1 MWHLAEIC
9 LDLRV
14 LENDAPRKELCP
26 HLLIKTATIIAP
38 KLPLLNYIVI
48 VTQGSAVLLKVANWK
63 QKCTYSH
70 FERQKFLVRRWSW
83 WRIGCGWLGP
93 TPMIPLNLMFVK
105 GWVLKSPKLL
115 FPFADISHRFWLILA
130 MGLADLWGI
139 ADLHCQKVESTKWL
153 KHREP
158 Q

>member
-93 TPMIPLNLMFVK
+93 TPMIPLNLKFVK
-105 GWVLKSPKLL
+105 ELVVKSPKLL
-115 FPFADISHRFWLILA
+115 FAFADIHHTPCIYLVTLRPTQLTQASFLQKIKCCKMLFWYF
-130 MGLADLWGI
+130 
-139 ADLHCQKVESTKWL
+139 
-153 KHREP
+153 
-158 Q
+158 